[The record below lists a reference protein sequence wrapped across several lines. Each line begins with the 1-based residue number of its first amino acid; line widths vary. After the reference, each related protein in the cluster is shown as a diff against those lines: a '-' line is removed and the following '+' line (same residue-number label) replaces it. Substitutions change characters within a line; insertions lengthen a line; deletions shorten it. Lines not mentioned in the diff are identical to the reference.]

1 MCSTKALLGGDGD
14 VIADIFRT
22 RVVKRGKGSE
32 VWGWG
37 TPTARETIQRR
48 NLSCSQPRRN
58 KS

>member
-14 VIADIFRT
+14 VIADILRT
-22 RVVKRGKGSE
+22 RVLHRGKGSE

-37 TPTARETIQRR
+37 TAYGKPNGGTLAAPVNEK
-48 NLSCSQPRRN
+48 

>member
-14 VIADIFRT
+14 VVADIFRT
-22 RVVKRGKGSE
+22 RVTTRNSGSE

-37 TPTARETIQRR
+37 TAYGKPAPAGHAPAAKPEG
-48 NLSCSQPRRN
+48 S

>member
-14 VIADIFRT
+14 VIADIYRN
-22 RVVKRGKGSE
+22 RVTIRGKGSE

-37 TPTARETIQRR
+37 TAYGKPEPKPAAQ
-48 NLSCSQPRRN
+48 SGA

>member
-14 VIADIFRT
+14 LVADIFRD
-22 RVVKRGKGSE
+22 RVLHRGKGSE

-37 TPTARETIQRR
+37 TAYGKPTPGAPAVNT
-48 NLSCSQPRRN
+48 PKPAT

>member
-14 VIADIFRT
+14 VVADIFRT
-22 RVVKRGKGSE
+22 RVMSRNTGSE

-37 TPTARETIQRR
+37 TAYGKPPQGATVKPAKPNGT
-48 NLSCSQPRRN
+48 